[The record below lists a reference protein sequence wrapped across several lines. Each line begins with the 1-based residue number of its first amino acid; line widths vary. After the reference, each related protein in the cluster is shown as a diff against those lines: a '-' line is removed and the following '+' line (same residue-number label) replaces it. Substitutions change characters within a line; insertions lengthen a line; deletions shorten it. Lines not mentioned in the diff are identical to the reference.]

1 MSSLHDQA
9 MQSIYQQVL
18 DRVCNQMPRG
28 QHTSLQLLI
37 QRLTVAAGGEQYIG
51 ELRLLVVLGS
61 DRRSAHLLA
70 NLRAAQLRL
79 AMRGGRTF
87 RLRVIVSCLPTSDP
101 HMLLGH
107 ERLFNALFMQDDPRV
122 ELLML
127 EDDKV
132 VSFSTCN
139 AQTVQPWAGS
149 RQALLMF
156 GHLTEATPKA
166 LLGCRL
172 HLQLAGALQ
181 GALDHSGAATALVT
195 ALPDRERRRVMAWGR
210 RVLRLAGEL
219 EGLGDVARCAAALAE
234 GLSRLHMRVGAPL
247 GRCLDMPMAM
257 HRELPLQ
264 MLAVDDLL
272 CPSSEAHHL
281 DAMLGPQKE
290 LGVADTSLGAWTA
303 SGVVENLAGLHA
315 HLLVRQARWRE
326 GHLSLKDARA
336 SWWLRV
342 QQQGRASFLQA
353 LGLDEAQLACL
364 LFSPFSG
371 RGKKLAD
378 FVHACH
384 PRMRVALPYLHK
396 ALQGKPCPETIKHWL
411 VDVSGLSLMQL
422 QAIYAGC
429 LEPSAWRLLVN
440 LTRRDAALRWLPP
453 LDSVPVIV
461 RQAAF

>member
-28 QHTSLQLLI
+28 QHASLQLLI
-37 QRLTVAAGGEQYIG
+37 QRLTVAAGGEPYIG
-51 ELRLLVVLGS
+51 EFQLVVVLGG

-70 NLRAAQLRL
+70 NLRAAQLSL
-79 AMRGGRTF
+79 ALRGGRTF
-87 RLRVIVSCLPTSDP
+87 RLRVIVSCLPAPDP
-101 HMLLGH
+101 HMQLSH
-107 ERLFNALFMQDDPRV
+107 ERLFNALFLQDDPRV
-122 ELLML
+122 QLLML

-132 VSFSTCN
+132 VPFSTCV
-139 AQTVQPWAGS
+139 AQAVRPWVAS

-181 GALDHSGAATALVT
+181 GTLDHSGAATALIT

-210 RVLRLAGEL
+210 RILRLTGEL

-247 GRCLDMPMAM
+247 GRCLDMPTAM
-257 HRELPLQ
+257 RPELPLK
-264 MLAVDDLL
+264 MLTVDDLL

-281 DAMLGPQKE
+281 DAMLGPPKE
-290 LGVADTSLGAWTA
+290 HGLANTPLGAWTA
-303 SGVVENLAGLHA
+303 SGIVENLTGAHA
-315 HLLVRQARWRE
+315 HLRARQPRERE
-326 GHLSLKDARA
+326 GQLSIKDVRA

-342 QQQGRASFLQA
+342 QQQGRVSFLQG
-353 LGLDEAQLACL
+353 LGLNEEQLTCL
-364 LFSPFSG
+364 LFTPFSG

-384 PRMRVALPYLHK
+384 PRMGVALPYLHK

-411 VDVSGLSLMQL
+411 VDVSGLSLVQL
-422 QAIYAGC
+422 QAIYAAR
-429 LEPSAWRLLVN
+429 LEPSAWRLLVS

-453 LDSVPVIV
+453 LDSTPVIV